1 MSLKRLKPDQLWH
14 FFCPALNLARPRNST
29 LSFSTN
35 RTSRSLFST
44 PRNSTSQCLQRRY
57 NSTNNQ
63 KPVPRDPQSD
73 TTHIGVILG
82 DVSGHDGSKETWN
95 DPKFARRAV
104 KKRTDILAEFMAL
117 PTEAL
122 EELLVRYAEKS
133 TQMTSRMI
141 DVKHILDV
149 LLRHRGVKPE
159 TRHYKALILCNCDP
173 GQGSASHVQK
183 LLAEM
188 EENEVPI
195 DSETLHAALQA
206 LAVHPDY
213 ELRENVLRQ
222 LRDWWM
228 PLTSDGWHSVVA
240 GLTREHQFELALD
253 HIANMEKRGI
263 EVKDWLHSLLVYY
276 LCEVKELDP
285 VLQLMESRMN
295 QGHEMTE
302 DFWKH
307 VLRTAAHE
315 NHHALTSF
323 VWKNFVELGVKPP
336 GPELCSQILNVAAHY
351 GDVQLAASVRQ
362 MIQHHSETSLKS
374 GDCETMFIARLTG
387 GDLEGALDLLCEL
400 HQEKHTFKKSSI
412 ESILDRCL
420 AKKISPGDAWSILKR
435 LKEIGRNVPLV
446 CARIVVDSCTR
457 VAHADPFAVDDGIAF
472 YKELHTLCDERPN
485 LDLFNSLLK
494 MARTGNNAQAAMFFV
509 KEMAALHV
517 LPDSETFQHLI
528 VMCLKSGNYQSARLY
543 LDDLHKQ
550 NFRLSHA
557 TRAMLRTACA
567 NSSEAAELNTHP
579 AVIDTRATVE
589 KKEYNKKRRK
599 EKRRRAAIAQL
610 QKEQGSAEYEPS
622 LSTPSDLLKKTQKL
636 KMAVAETRGASES

>member
-14 FFCPALNLARPRNST
+14 FFCPALNPARTRNSAFQ
-29 LSFSTN
+29 FSTN
-35 RTSRSLFST
+35 RSSQNIFSS
-44 PRNSTSQCLQRRY
+44 PRTSTSQCLQRRY
-57 NSTNNQ
+57 NSTNNSNAIL
-63 KPVPRDPQSD
+63 RDPQLES
-73 TTHIGVILG
+73 THIDGILVEKP
-82 DVSGHDGSKETWN
+82 DYN
-95 DPKFARRAV
+95 DTPKPGNVPRSVRRTA
-104 KKRTDILAEFMAL
+104 KTRSDILAEYMAL

-122 EELLVRYAEKS
+122 EGLLVKYAEKS
-133 TQMTSRMI
+133 TRMTTRMI

-159 TRHYKALILCNCDP
+159 TRYYKALILCNCDP

-188 EENEVPI
+188 EEIEVPI
-195 DSETLHAALQA
+195 DSETLHAALRA

-222 LRDWWM
+222 LRDRWM
-228 PLTSDGWHSVVA
+228 PLTPDGWHSVVA

-253 HIANMEKRGI
+253 HIANMEKKGI

-302 DFWKH
+302 GLWKH
-307 VLRTAAHE
+307 VLRAAAHE
-315 NHHALTSF
+315 NHHAITSF

-336 GPELCSQILNVAAHY
+336 GPELCSQILNVAANY

-412 ESILDRCL
+412 ESILGRCL
-420 AKKISPGDAWSILKR
+420 AKKVLPGDAWSILR
-435 LKEIGRNVPLV
+435 EFKETGRKVPLL

-472 YKELHTLCDERPN
+472 YKELHTLCDERPS

-557 TRAMLRTACA
+557 TRAMLRIACA

-579 AVIDTRATVE
+579 AVIDTRATAE

-610 QKEQGSAEYEPS
+610 QKEQGSAEFEPS
-622 LSTPSDLLKKTQKL
+622 LSTPSDLLEKSRKIE
-636 KMAVAETRGASES
+636 MSVAETRGTSVS